1 MNISKFD
8 VGLLFILSLAIV
20 LISFTGPVF
29 GLTDDK
35 ATNETDIPELDVNN
49 GTFDRLDGF
58 PEEPGNPSGGTLVYV
73 QNETSV
79 SFGSEN
85 QVFVTGGTEGGADG
99 VELFAFAPIEQNT
112 SRIGLMDV
120 NTWKN
125 GGVQPVHT
133 ETFNFSREGQEF
145 KYYNDSDG
153 LGVALEVVDVNETY
167 NTTSGY
173 NDTRVAVEYEVTQ
186 TPSDTGVFSDIPI
199 VGGIVSGASDLA
211 SIVGWIGSI
220 IFYLFLIA
228 GETAINTFVI
238 LTNVMTY
245 IIDLLS
251 WMTGTYLGV
260 VDSAP
265 GWSRVIVAVPGVLF
279 GAVLG
284 KFVAVGVSLLP
295 TT

>member
-35 ATNETDIPELDVNN
+35 ATDETDIPELNVNN
-49 GTFDRLDGF
+49 GTFDALDGF
-58 PEEPGNPSGGTLVYV
+58 PEEPTGKPSGGTLNFTTYPLGSLASSPKGQGINRQFITGSYQNVNGIEIAVTKYPTGPNSTANILVYEWNSGTLDSKANISV
-73 QNETSV
+73 Q
-79 SFGSEN
+79 
-85 QVFVTGGTEGGADG
+85 
-99 VELFAFAPIEQNT
+99 
-112 SRIGLMDV
+112 
-120 NTWKN
+120 
-125 GGVQPVHT
+125 
-133 ETFNFSREGQEF
+133 EGQTINYQNQSQGVVVEF
-145 KYYNDSDG
+145 
-153 LGVALEVVDVNETY
+153 DVTNVNHDLYGNGTQTAETDY
-167 NTTSGY
+167 Q
-173 NDTRVAVEYEVTQ
+173 VQQ
-186 TPSDTGVFSDIPI
+186 TPSDTGFFNNLPV
-199 VGGIVSGASDLA
+199 VGGAIDGANALGRV
-211 SIVGWIGSI
+211 VGWIGST

-260 VDSAP
+260 VDNAP

>member
-35 ATNETDIPELDVNN
+35 ATDETDIPELNVNN
-49 GTFDRLDGF
+49 GTFDRLEGF
-58 PEEPGNPSGGTLVYV
+58 PEEPGNPSGGVLNRTENVTASQGVSREFIVGSYQNTNGIELILDYNLQSETNATFIVYDWDSGTIAHISKQDLVEGETYRYE
-73 QNETSV
+73 NETQGV
-79 SFGSEN
+79 VVE
-85 QVFVTGGTEGGADG
+85 
-99 VELFAFAPIEQNT
+99 VELVKFDN
-112 SRIGLMDV
+112 
-120 NTWKN
+120 N
-125 GGVQPVHT
+125 
-133 ETFNFSREGQEF
+133 
-145 KYYNDSDG
+145 YDG
-153 LGVALEVVDVNETY
+153 AGNQTAELRY
-167 NTTSGY
+167 S
-173 NDTRVAVEYEVTQ
+173 VEQ
-186 TPSDTGVFSDIPI
+186 TPSDTGVFRSLPV
-199 VGGIVSGASDLA
+199 VGGIISGAGALA

-260 VDSAP
+260 VDNAP